1 MKKLKG
7 IVSYFL
13 MLPAIMIGTVAMVS
27 YDVSRSIW
35 IQNCLIWLICTVFGA
50 IFLIKSKEKQF
61 NNDRSSHTIMILA
74 LLILPFFINGLEGIH
89 RWLTIGPINLYIASI
104 VLPLLIIQLCK
115 INNREYYVLGLIF
128 ITCTILLFQP
138 DAGQLS
144 AFACAAAIILW
155 KKIDNAILKF
165 LSIILT
171 GAFVITSWIFLDDL
185 APVPYVEDIL
195 FLVADLGN
203 VWFIIGI
210 FSLLLLVCPFFLF
223 GSKGFVSLS
232 LGVYFLITM
241 IVTFIGNF
249 PMPIMGYG
257 ISPIIGY
264 IISITFT
271 MKYFHT

>member
-7 IVSYFL
+7 IVSHFL
-13 MLPAIMIGTVAMVS
+13 MLPAIVIGTIAMVS
-27 YDVSRSIW
+27 YGVPTSIW
-35 IQNCLIWLICTVFGA
+35 IQNSLIWIMGTVFGA
-50 IFLIKSKEKQF
+50 VFLIQRKEKQF
-61 NNDRSSHTIMILA
+61 NNGRSSQIIMILV
-74 LLILPFFINGLEGIH
+74 LLILPFFFNGLEGVH
-89 RWLTIGPINLYIASI
+89 RWLVIGPINLYIASI
-104 VLPLLIIQLCK
+104 VLPLLIIQLWK
-115 INNREYYVLGLIF
+115 INNRDYYVFGLILVTF
-128 ITCTILLFQP
+128 TILLFQP
-138 DAGQLS
+138 DAEQLS
-144 AFACAAAIILW
+144 AFAFAATIILW
-155 KKIDNAILKF
+155 KKIVSGILKF
-165 LSIILT
+165 LSITLT

-195 FLVADLGN
+195 FLVSDLGN